1 MFSKEDW
8 AHRFFWKE
16 SFFLK
21 DKEWILYK
29 EKMKEKVNR
38 EIHFS
43 FIFGKI
49 VEIKSIVNNE

>member
-1 MFSKEDW
+1 VLT
-8 AHRFFWKE
+8 KE

-29 EKMKEKVNR
+29 EKMRGKVNR
-38 EIHFS
+38 EIHLL

-49 VEIKSIVNNE
+49 CKIRSIVNIE

>member
-1 MFSKEDW
+1 MFT
-8 AHRFFWKE
+8 KE

-29 EKMKEKVNR
+29 ERMRGKVNT

-49 VEIKSIVNNE
+49 YKLRLMENIE